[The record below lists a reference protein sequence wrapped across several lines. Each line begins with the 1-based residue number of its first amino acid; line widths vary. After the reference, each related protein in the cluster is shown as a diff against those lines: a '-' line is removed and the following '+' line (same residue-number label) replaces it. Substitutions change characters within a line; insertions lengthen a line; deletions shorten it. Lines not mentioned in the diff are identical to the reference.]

1 MSHITI
7 IALECNSKKEEQYDR
22 QTLEKITPKL
32 LRFHNQTKTRFRV
45 LPKPEPSRHISPAD
59 VLEKAIDNFLK
70 ESDCVILVLDKDGR
84 RADLD
89 RRGEPN
95 SLINTALKATTR
107 FANQVYVLQIINE
120 MEAWLLVDCI
130 GIWAYFICRNKAYS
144 PDCRAKVEA
153 HADWPKIIKKHQLGD
168 TQMIEEAQRGG
179 KGAKEYLTHFSKQ
192 ILNTL
197 NPRAKDSHAG
207 EYTESLAPIIAE
219 YIEINKT
226 TLGRNES
233 LTQFGKLLIQCS
245 SKPS

>member
-1 MSHITI
+1 MNQITI
-7 IALECNSKKEEQYDR
+7 VALESEYDR

-32 LRFHNQTKTRFRV
+32 LRFHNQTKTKFSV
-45 LPKPEPSRHISPAD
+45 FGKPQPNRHSSPID
-59 VLEKAIDNFLK
+59 VLEKAIRNYLK

-130 GIWAYFICRNKAYS
+130 GIWAYFTCRNKAYS
-144 PDCRAKVEA
+144 PDCRARVEA

-168 TQMIEEAQRGG
+168 TQMIEEPERGS

-192 ILNTL
+192 ILDTL
-197 NPRAKDSHAG
+197 NPRAKDTSSI
-207 EYTESLAPIIAE
+207 EYAEKLAPIIAE

-233 LTQFGKLLIQCS
+233 LTQFGKHLIQCS
-245 SKPS
+245 SQPN